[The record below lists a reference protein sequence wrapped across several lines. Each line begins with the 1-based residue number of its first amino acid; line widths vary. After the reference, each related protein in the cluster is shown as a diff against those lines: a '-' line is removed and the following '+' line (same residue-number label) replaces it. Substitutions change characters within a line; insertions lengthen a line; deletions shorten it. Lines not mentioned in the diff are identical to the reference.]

1 MADSTTNSVMT
12 SVPGFNY
19 TGPGGAASP
28 SEAGN
33 PNSHVIDRR
42 HAEWRTH
49 QLRWRWLLDSFEGGE
64 AYRQAIYGWDLTG
77 LPVRNLIRHKR
88 EYPEP
93 REQNYNGVLGRPPG
107 SDMAAQA
114 TNDDY
119 EMRRARTPVPMLLAN
134 AINRHLSKVFSQ
146 APHRRGPEK
155 LLQWYE
161 NVDGANTQIRDW
173 MRDVVGPLLMDLG
186 QLDLIFERPF
196 VEPAKRGKIKT
207 KADESAVGLDTVVA
221 SFLLPENVVW
231 WKLDKRGRYE
241 QVLVCEPQE
250 QAGPSYRFWEPDK
263 WTLFDYDGN
272 KFDESDHPY
281 GRPPIV
287 RLFDRRG
294 FRAKNVGLPRYGEI
308 AEIQREVYNR
318 SSELVLSDSTQ
329 AHPLIQAPEDYCQ
342 SDVTVPMGPGW
353 VLPKKKNLSESGG
366 ASYEGYDILEF
377 PKGSADSLRANIA
390 DLNDQADKCALLTK
404 PAGAA
409 GTDGKTV
416 AQSGIS
422 KRLDADDGNAY
433 LGEVASCLA
442 KAERQ
447 IAEMFLL
454 VDGNG
459 VVNQTDLEA
468 IQICYR
474 KDFDLYS
481 PVELSGLIG
490 EWQAVLAT
498 AGGTPGIEAA
508 MLKRLL
514 RLILLGAP
522 DKAYVAY
529 DQEIDTYLTA
539 AAIAR
544 GEAGELSTIKPRMR
558 DGDPD
563 ANFPG
568 TQSSPDSV
576 NAASL
581 ASAGVLVSEVY

>member
-1 MADSTTNSVMT
+1 MADANTNSLMT
-12 SVPGFNY
+12 SIPGFNY

-33 PNSHVIDRR
+33 PNAHVIDRR

-49 QLRWRWLLDSFEGGE
+49 QLRWRWLLDSLEGGE

-93 REQNYNGVLGRPPG
+93 REQNYYGVLGRPPG

-119 EMRRARTPVPMLLAN
+119 EMRRARQPVPMLLAR
-134 AINRHLSKVFSQ
+134 AINRHLSKVYSQ
-146 APHRRGPEK
+146 APDRRGPESI
-155 LLQWYE
+155 LNWYA
-161 NVDGANTQIRDW
+161 NVDGANTEIRDW
-173 MRDVVGPLLMDLG
+173 MRDTVGPLLMCLG
-186 QLDLIFERPF
+186 QLDLIFERP
-196 VEPAKRGKIKT
+196 VVDKKTAAKIKT
-207 KADESAVGLDTVVA
+207 KADATAAGLDTVIA
-221 SFLLPENVVW
+221 NFLLPENVVW
-231 WKLDKRGRYE
+231 WQLDKRGRYA

-250 QAGPSYRFWEPDK
+250 QAGPGYRFWEQDQ
-263 WTLFDYDGN
+263 WTLYDYDGN
-272 KFDESDHPY
+272 ILDKQPHPY

-329 AHPLIQAPEDYCQ
+329 AHPLVMAPEDFFQ
-342 SDVTVPMGPGW
+342 ADVTVPMGPSW
-353 VLPKKKNLSESGG
+353 LLPKPKTLTQTGVH
-366 ASYEGYDILEF
+366 YEPFEVLEF
-377 PKGSADSLRANIA
+377 PKGSSDSLRTNID
-390 DLNDQADKCALLTK
+390 DLRDQADQCALLTK

-422 KRLDADDGNAY
+422 KRLDADDGNTY
-433 LGEVASCLA
+433 LSEVASCLA
-442 KAERQ
+442 KAERS

-454 VDGNG
+454 IDGNG
-459 VVNQTDLEA
+459 VISEA
-468 IQICYR
+468 DVALIQVTYP

-481 PVELSGLIG
+481 PDELSGLVT
-490 EWQAVLAT
+490 EWQGVLAT
-498 AGGTPGIEAA
+498 AGGTPAIEAA

-522 DKAYVAY
+522 EECYLAY
-529 DQEIDTYLTA
+529 DQEIDEYLKA

-544 GEAGELSTIKPRMR
+544 GESGELPAIKPRMSG
-558 DGDPD
+558 GDPD
-563 ANFPG
+563 ENVPG
-568 TQSSPDSV
+568 TSSSPDSI
-576 NAASL
+576 NSASL
-581 ASAGVLVSEVY
+581 ASAGVLVTEIY